1 MIVIAIESAFL
12 SAARTGSFIDPILHW
27 MLPGLSFNQID
38 HIHEVG
44 RKVGH
49 FIGYGLMSYFFF
61 RAFRGTYHVYHGTE
75 NILRR
80 RIIPAGQRMFE
91 YLWQWRWAA
100 LAILGT
106 ALVATADEV
115 HQMGDPTR
123 TGTWWDV
130 LLDSTGALIFQLL
143 VMAIIRARTPQQSG
157 VPETVNS

>member
-12 SAARTGSFIDPILHW
+12 SAERTGSVVDPILHR
-27 MLPGLSFNQID
+27 MLPFLSLDQID
-38 HIHEVG
+38 HIHEIG

-75 NILRR
+75 NILRNK
-80 RIIPAGQRMFE
+80 IVPAGQRLFE

-100 LAILGT
+100 LAIVGT

-130 LLDSTGALIFQLL
+130 LLDSTGALIFQLV
-143 VMAIIRARTPQQSG
+143 VMALIRARAPQQPG

>member
-1 MIVIAIESAFL
+1 MIVIAIESTSL
-12 SAARTGSFIDPILHW
+12 SAERTGSIVDPILQW
-27 MLPGLSFNQID
+27 MFPRLSFDQID
-38 HIHEVG
+38 HIHEIG

-49 FIGYGLMSYFFF
+49 FIGYGMMSYFFF

-75 NILRR
+75 NVLRKKLV
-80 RIIPAGQRMFE
+80 PAGQRLFG
-91 YLWQWRWAA
+91 YLWQWRWAV

-130 LLDSTGALIFQLL
+130 LLDSAGALAFQLL
-143 VMAIIRARTPQQSG
+143 IMAIIRARAPHQQT
-157 VPETVNS
+157 VTEVVNS